1 MDSPLSS
8 DHWMYPPPRSI
19 PIAQAGKVVGRG
31 AEVCPGSHSQYL
43 LSGKEATGT
52 DYLPQLLRV
61 SPSWC
66 LEGDTKPSG
75 HQCPVSRAGQAT
87 PTSHSQSCLVSPK

>member
-1 MDSPLSS
+1 MSNMDSPLSS

-43 LSGKEATGT
+43 LFRQQVRTI
-52 DYLPQLLRV
+52 
-61 SPSWC
+61 C
-66 LEGDTKPSG
+66 LSY
-75 HQCPVSRAGQAT
+75 
-87 PTSHSQSCLVSPK
+87 

>member
-1 MDSPLSS
+1 MTTAPRGGGTYKTGWARRTSNMDSPLSS

-43 LSGKEATGT
+43 LFRQQVRTI
-52 DYLPQLLRV
+52 
-61 SPSWC
+61 C
-66 LEGDTKPSG
+66 LSY
-75 HQCPVSRAGQAT
+75 
-87 PTSHSQSCLVSPK
+87 